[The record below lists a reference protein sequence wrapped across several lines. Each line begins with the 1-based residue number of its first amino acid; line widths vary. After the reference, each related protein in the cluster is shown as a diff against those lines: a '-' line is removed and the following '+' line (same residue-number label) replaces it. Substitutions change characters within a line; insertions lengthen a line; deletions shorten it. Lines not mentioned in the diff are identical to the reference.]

1 MVMGFFAFVNFF
13 TLRVNLSVAI
23 VDMVNAT
30 YLREIDAA
38 AASSVAAVNISS
50 SGQQHLDSSRLTVN
64 SSTLT
69 DGARNV
75 SAGCVPLNRC
85 LD

>member
-38 AASSVAAVNISS
+38 AASVAAMNISS

>member
-38 AASSVAAVNISS
+38 AASVAAMNISS

-75 SAGCVPLNRC
+75 SAGCVPLNRY